1 MKYDIDHIVST
12 CVMRAYFN
20 TSMLPRFVHLI
31 TTMPIVK
38 KHNTIVRSIIKL
50 SKLLFAKFN
59 SLVKPAHITMVL
71 IWR

>member
-20 TSMLPRFVHLI
+20 TSVLPRFIHLI